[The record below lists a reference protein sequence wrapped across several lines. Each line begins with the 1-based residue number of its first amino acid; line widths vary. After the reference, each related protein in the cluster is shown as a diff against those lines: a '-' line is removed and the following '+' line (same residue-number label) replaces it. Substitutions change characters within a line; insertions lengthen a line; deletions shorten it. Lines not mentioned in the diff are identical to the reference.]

1 MSIVFNINLYK
12 CQSNKFKFKMN
23 ICVIIRSGC
32 NKEYIRQTGG
42 HLKERLSIY
51 RQHIPQPEL
60 KKIEVKK
67 HLRTCAKGV
76 FKFFS
81 FLQNERK

>member
-1 MSIVFNINLYK
+1 
-12 CQSNKFKFKMN
+12 MN

-51 RQHIPQPEL
+51 RQHIPQPEF

-67 HLRTCAKGV
+67 HLRACAKGV